1 MIASPIRSYRALAMR
16 RIAAWAGRMLTV
28 AALCGG
34 LPACGFHPLYAAGP
48 DGSGAVQRR
57 LAEIQVALLPERSG
71 QLLREALQ
79 ARLEP
84 GGSTLARHYDL
95 AVSFAIAGNP
105 IGVEP
110 DSSISRVRLV
120 GTASWTLTAQDA
132 QRSTLA
138 TGVAREVDGYNVF
151 DQQFFAMDLENEAVQ
166 RRIADA
172 VAEQMTRQLAT
183 FFDHRGR

>member
-1 MIASPIRSYRALAMR
+1 MARAGSS
-16 RIAAWAGRMLTV
+16 IGRMLLL
-28 AALCGG
+28 AGLCIG
-34 LPACGFHPLYAAGP
+34 LPACGFHPLYATGNGG
-48 DGSGAVQRR
+48 GSAVEAK
-57 LAEIQVALLPERSG
+57 LAEIHVALLPERAG

-79 ARLEP
+79 ARLER
-84 GGSTLARHYDL
+84 GGSGLARRYDL
-95 AVSFAIAGNP
+95 AVSFGITGNP
-105 IGVEP
+105 IGIEP

-172 VAEQMTRQLAT
+172 VAAQMTRQLAT
-183 FFDHRGR
+183 YFDRRSAS